1 MKKIFKFLLGGVALS
16 VIAGIIVG
24 GYLTLSGADPHEVEK
39 TFNESIEKM
48 ENNALKFPKLP
59 MPPAEEPKEKQ
70 EAPKEEKAPEIN
82 YRSLSNQYLEVIYAD
97 IGNKAGIG
105 VPDIDTFATHYEEY
119 HKDGIVIV
127 KNSYYLG
134 GNENITH
141 KFTMEFN
148 EGDTQLIFLMIDG
161 KVLLATSKKIAY

>member
-24 GYLTLSGADPHEVEK
+24 GYLALSGADPHEVEK

-48 ENNALKFPKLP
+48 NENALKFPKLP
-59 MPPAEEPKEKQ
+59 IPDAEAPKEKQ
-70 EAPKEEKAPEIN
+70 EAPKEEKAPEID
-82 YRSLSNQYLEVIYAD
+82 YRTLSNRYLEAVYND
-97 IGNKAGIG
+97 IANQAGIG
-105 VPDIDTFATHYEEY
+105 VPDIDTFITHYEEY
-119 HKDGIVIV
+119 HKDGIVIT
-127 KNSYYLG
+127 KNSYYLA

-141 KFTMEFN
+141 KFTMEFK

-161 KVLLATSKKIAY
+161 KVLLSNR